1 MSVSTVTV
9 DRRRAGWLARLA
21 DFVELS
27 KPRIGMLVLM
37 SVAVSY
43 WVASRGQVET
53 SSFFGV
59 LAGTLLI
66 AASASAANQ
75 LREWRRDALM
85 DRTACRPLPALRLR
99 VRDATLFT
107 AATCGLGVAIVYF
120 AAGTAPLL
128 WALLTWI
135 LYVFVYTPSKIRTP
149 WNTLIGAIPGA
160 MPILIGWSAT
170 KAPLDVHVGSLYVAL
185 FLWQFPHFMAI
196 AWRYRHQYE
205 RAGMR
210 MLSVVDPTGRRAG
223 FHAVVAAAALVPIS
237 VAPAWA
243 LPGIA
248 GGIYA
253 VLALVLSLG
262 QLGCACAFRIQ
273 LTDQAA
279 RRLLRCSLVYLP
291 LLLLL
296 QVSIPWQH

>member
-1 MSVSTVTV
+1 
-9 DRRRAGWLARLA
+9 
-21 DFVELS
+21 
-27 KPRIGMLVLM
+27 
-37 SVAVSY
+37 
-43 WVASRGQVET
+43 
-53 SSFFGV
+53 
-59 LAGTLLI
+59 
-66 AASASAANQ
+66 
-75 LREWRRDALM
+75 
-85 DRTACRPLPALRLR
+85 
-99 VRDATLFT
+99 
-107 AATCGLGVAIVYF
+107 
-120 AAGTAPLL
+120 
-128 WALLTWI
+128 
-135 LYVFVYTPSKIRTP
+135 
-149 WNTLIGAIPGA
+149 
-160 MPILIGWSAT
+160 
-170 KAPLDVHVGSLYVAL
+170 
-185 FLWQFPHFMAI
+185 
-196 AWRYRHQYE
+196 
-205 RAGMR
+205 